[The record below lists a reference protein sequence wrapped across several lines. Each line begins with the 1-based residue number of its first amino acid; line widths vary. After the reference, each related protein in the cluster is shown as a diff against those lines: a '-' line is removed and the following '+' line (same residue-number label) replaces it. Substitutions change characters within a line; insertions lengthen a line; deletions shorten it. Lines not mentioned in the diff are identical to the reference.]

1 MFLATDDVEEFTAE
15 LVGKMEHFEIGHE
28 KVSGLK
34 TVAIKLEVSDGR
46 RTCQNFSSLPLQ
58 ALYSAW
64 SSGALSLSYLQTFLD
79 SAKKEVSEAERGL
92 ATPPWTAVWDRLVP
106 FYFFFLS
113 PHLSL
118 TLPGLPANFI

>member
-46 RTCQNFSSLPLQ
+46 ELVKTSHRYHCRRCTQPG
-58 ALYSAW
+58 AVAPSACPT
-64 SSGALSLSYLQTFLD
+64 SRHF
-79 SAKKEVSEAERGL
+79 
-92 ATPPWTAVWDRLVP
+92 
-106 FYFFFLS
+106 
-113 PHLSL
+113 
-118 TLPGLPANFI
+118 